1 MHHLSITEFIL
12 FSESPLSTSSLGWG
26 GPGRRE
32 VEHKPPM
39 CPRSKEV
46 QWHPVLHWAEHYQ
59 QGKGGDSSP
68 RLSPGDTAAVLGPG
82 TGETGTYWRAVKL
95 VKGLAHLARERRR
108 ALGLFSLQKG
118 RLRGI

>member
-39 CPRSKEV
+39 CPRSREV